1 MTRRWPSVAA
11 THQLDGFNSLCSSET
26 VFCTVALFDWLHL
39 KPFRPLSS
47 YLWHQQRISTQLL
60 TGSFAFFQTTLCE
73 LPRWLCSRCA
83 LTAMFKGTPVISS
96 PFLKLQF
103 LLVVERSLNA
113 PSRSLMDAKS
123 HIGAVVVPLRQVCW
137 NAPVCN
143 LKLSLAE
150 GCVCVSQCETTQP
163 FKPITSR
170 KRQVHLTSPCHGHG
184 GSTGD
189 TTGGMIT
196 NNASAASRR
205 ILHTAARERDQV
217 ERFTDTRGERE
228 GGGKNTKT
236 PLITINLE
244 QPSSPSAVRNRWGQ
258 YWAASFLSRAAFASV

>member
-1 MTRRWPSVAA
+1 
-11 THQLDGFNSLCSSET
+11 
-26 VFCTVALFDWLHL
+26 
-39 KPFRPLSS
+39 
-47 YLWHQQRISTQLL
+47 
-60 TGSFAFFQTTLCE
+60 
-73 LPRWLCSRCA
+73 
-83 LTAMFKGTPVISS
+83 MFKGTPVISS

-163 FKPITSR
+163 FKTITSR

-184 GSTGD
+184 GNTGD
-189 TTGGMIT
+189 RHNRR
-196 NNASAASRR
+196 NNHKQR
-205 ILHTAARERDQV
+205 ICG
-217 ERFTDTRGERE
+217 F
-228 GGGKNTKT
+228 
-236 PLITINLE
+236 
-244 QPSSPSAVRNRWGQ
+244 SSPSSHSSAGKRSSRTVHRHEGRARGRGKKYKNAVDYNQSGTTEFALGGAESIGPILGRLIP
-258 YWAASFLSRAAFASV
+258 LSCCICERLIHQCMWMTFELHMENTSTSPRRGSMKRRRKSVLFRFFVIIIKFCSIKHVFFSTNQETRAFPGVKKKKKKKTSEKQLTDA

>member
-1 MTRRWPSVAA
+1 MLQPISLTGSTRCAVPRR
-11 THQLDGFNSLCSSET
+11 SS
-26 VFCTVALFDWLHL
+26 ALLHSFDWLHL

-73 LPRWLCSRCA
+73 LQRWLCSRCE
-83 LTAMFKGTPVISS
+83 LKAMFKGTPVISS
-96 PFLKLQF
+96 PFLKLHF

-123 HIGAVVVPLRQVCW
+123 HIDAVVVPLRQVCW

-163 FKPITSR
+163 FKTITSR

-184 GSTGD
+184 GNTGD
-189 TTGGMIT
+189 RHNRR
-196 NNASAASRR
+196 NNHKQRICGFSSPSSHSSAGKRSSRTVHR
-205 ILHTAARERDQV
+205 HEGRARGR
-217 ERFTDTRGERE
+217 
-228 GGGKNTKT
+228 GKNTKT